1 MFPFFSRMF
10 PSTNLQDLNLDWICR
25 RIMELSKGII
35 APWINP
41 ENQDW
46 MVYDTE
52 TEQFV
57 DSGVSA
63 AGGGYVKPD
72 TGIPESDLSADVQS
86 SLDKAD
92 TALQA
97 VPDTYRTA
105 AAQDVIDNALSA
117 AINAITPLDTA
128 PTDGNTKGITSD
140 AVYEALKLDPY
151 NKASYL
157 ATGAYV
163 EISKVNPSDPTQT
176 LVVFVSPTSGGNAG
190 MYFAAINNAGAV
202 FLSTLVALTNGVVV
216 STDSNSLKFQ
226 SAAGIGACYVDVLC
240 FGRSIPVQIYRSDNG
255 QTT

>member
-1 MFPFFSRMF
+1 MIPFFSRMF

-72 TGIPESDLSADVQS
+72 TGIPKSDLSSAVQD

-92 TALQA
+92 TALQS

-105 AAQDVIDNALSA
+105 AAQDVIDNALRDSIASA
-117 AINAITPLDTA
+117 TEYKTGDGIEIAGLHLAITNAPAGDSASLFTIAIETAKAIPTGATLTLSRLPQWIRGNGEDYDLSHTPTPFSVNAITRTSA
-128 PTDGNTKGITSD
+128 YTITVD
-140 AVYEALKLDPY
+140 L
-151 NKASYL
+151 N
-157 ATGAYV
+157 
-163 EISKVNPSDPTQT
+163 N
-176 LVVFVSPTSGGNAG
+176 TSGRTVPKRMIYAAYFVAG
-190 MYFAAINNAGAV
+190 TTINI
-202 FLSTLVALTNGVVV
+202 S
-216 STDSNSLKFQ
+216 
-226 SAAGIGACYVDVLC
+226 
-240 FGRSIPVQIYRSDNG
+240 
-255 QTT
+255 